1 MGNIHMTDDGVHV
14 DGEVEVVKTL
24 YTSKIKS
31 LQVHLFILLKY

>member
-1 MGNIHMTDDGVHV
+1 MGNIHISDDKIHV

-31 LQVHLFILLKY
+31 DKVSM